1 MFETIVVPLDGS
13 ELSEEALPL
22 ANEVAAKFGSRIL
35 LVRVVDSVA
44 MLVAQT
50 PALLDAPA
58 AAAANVELI
67 EEVAKAER
75 DEATTYLA
83 AVQAKLAGR
92 FTEAIIVEGGAAEEI
107 GRVAAE
113 RGAGLVVMCTH
124 GRGGLGRLLYGSVAD
139 AVLRHGATPVLLARP
154 KRS

>member
-75 DEATTYLA
+75 DEAAAYLA
-83 AVQAKLAGR
+83 TVQAKLAGR
-92 FTEAIIVEGGAAEEI
+92 TTEAIIVEGGAAEEI
-107 GRVAAE
+107 SRVAAE

-154 KRS
+154 KSS